1 MMIKSHHGVKRGV
14 VNEGAGVKRAVGG
27 DLEQAR
33 DGDSL
38 GLHQHLVMVMVMVT
52 VLASTST
59 SSWEGSAPNLA
70 RKDSGLRKRERV
82 EREMFPEEADG
93 CCESF
98 KILKWGSKTWLLQ
111 QGMQWPPSQQ
121 QT

>member
-1 MMIKSHHGVKRGV
+1 MMIKSHHCIKRGV
-14 VNEGAGVKRAVGG
+14 VNEGTGVERAVGG

-38 GLHQHLVMVMVMVT
+38 GLHQHLVMVMVMAT

-70 RKDSGLRKRERV
+70 RKDSGLREKGLRKR
-82 EREMFPEEADG
+82 FAN
-93 CCESF
+93 
-98 KILKWGSKTWLLQ
+98 
-111 QGMQWPPSQQ
+111 
-121 QT
+121 